1 MDFSNSAVTFIVDKH
16 AKTPVRLVS
25 TRSRAIAQACMGQTP
40 EAARVILRSLLG
52 LCPVAQTFALDSAVA
67 VLGTEFSSRTSQARS
82 KLVAVEAILETLR
95 VLSLDLKSLVSR
107 AHVSDPSLKTLG
119 ALRAKLWRLSGSTPF
134 DTEAALALY
143 EEAEALAML
152 WLTREKKTIGAIKT
166 AYDRF
171 EELKLTGD
179 RLLFPDEL
187 KSEASLKFLLA
198 QLTDEPAFALA
209 PRLLGCRIPGAL
221 ARIRS
226 SIQGP
231 AARSEFTVKD
241 LIVARFVEL
250 RHVAAGQTP
259 AYGCQAIKLDSHTS
273 VGMAETARGTLLH
286 FVRLKNGGIEAM
298 HIVAP
303 TEWSFQVGS
312 PMLHVMNQYVST
324 KLSAPKSTE
333 SGLKLIAAAFDAC
346 TPLFVQWDKG
356 GQHA

>member
-25 TRSRAIAQACMGQTP
+25 TRSRAIAQACVGQTP

-52 LCPVAQTFALDSAVA
+52 LCPIAQTFALDSAVA
-67 VLGTEFSSRTSQARS
+67 VLETEFSSRTSQARS

-107 AHVSDPSLKTLG
+107 AHVSDPSLKTIG

-187 KSEASLKFLLA
+187 K

-226 SIQGP
+226 SVQGP

-250 RHVAAGQTP
+250 RHVAAGQRP

>member
-1 MDFSNSAVTFIVDKH
+1 M
-16 AKTPVRLVS
+16 
-25 TRSRAIAQACMGQTP
+25 
-40 EAARVILRSLLG
+40 
-52 LCPVAQTFALDSAVA
+52 
-67 VLGTEFSSRTSQARS
+67 
-82 KLVAVEAILETLR
+82 
-95 VLSLDLKSLVSR
+95 
-107 AHVSDPSLKTLG
+107 
-119 ALRAKLWRLSGSTPF
+119 
-134 DTEAALALY
+134 
-143 EEAEALAML
+143 
-152 WLTREKKTIGAIKT
+152 
-166 AYDRF
+166 
-171 EELKLTGD
+171 
-179 RLLFPDEL
+179 
-187 KSEASLKFLLA
+187 
-198 QLTDEPAFALA
+198 
-209 PRLLGCRIPGAL
+209 
-221 ARIRS
+221 
-226 SIQGP
+226 
-231 AARSEFTVKD
+231 KD